1 MSKRV
6 SASPEERARRI
17 KRVVKA
23 GFDYV
28 QFSEH
33 HFRFEGYVDFWPS
46 SDKWRV
52 GSSGETGNST
62 TSLID
67 TLKQRFP
74 ELAGGSA

>member
-33 HFRFEGYVDFWPS
+33 HFRFEGVVDFWPS
-46 SDKWRV
+46 SDHWNALATK
-52 GSSGETGNST
+52 ETGYST
-62 TSLID
+62 ASLIAY
-67 TLKQRFP
+67 LKKRFP
-74 ELAGGSA
+74 ELVETAA

>member
-17 KRVVKA
+17 NRVVKA

-52 GSSGETGNST
+52 GSSGETGHST
-62 TSLID
+62 DTLIAK
-67 TLKQRFP
+67 LKQRFP
-74 ELAGGSA
+74 ELAETAA